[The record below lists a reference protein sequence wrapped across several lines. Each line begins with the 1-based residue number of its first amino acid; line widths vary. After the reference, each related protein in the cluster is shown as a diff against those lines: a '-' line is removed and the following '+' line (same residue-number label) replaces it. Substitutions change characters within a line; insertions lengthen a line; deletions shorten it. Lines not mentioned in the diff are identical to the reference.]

1 MHWFLKFILAPVLIF
16 QGKSVR
22 KNTLR
27 LPEASGQRKGIQ
39 GNGETNIRIL
49 ILGDSAAAGVGIDCQ
64 ANALSGQ
71 ILICFGQEYKI
82 EWELIAKT
90 GRTTA
95 MILDYIETLPPNVF
109 DVVITSLGVNDVKA
123 GIARDLWMG
132 QQKKLI
138 DLLREKFKIKRF
150 LISAVPP
157 MELFPALPWPLNSYL
172 GLCAKHL
179 NRALSDWL
187 KDQADSEFLEFNLPF
202 DRGLMAEDGFHPGP
216 KLHTIWG
223 REISQR
229 IKVHFK
235 TE

>member
-1 MHWFLKFILAPVLIF
+1 MRWLLKFILAPVLIF
-16 QGKSVR
+16 QGKYVR

-39 GNGETNIRIL
+39 GSGETKIRIL
-49 ILGDSAAAGVGIDCQ
+49 ILGDSAAAGVGIDRQ

-71 ILICFGQEYKI
+71 ILICFGHGYKI

-90 GRTTA
+90 GSTTA
-95 MILDYIETLPPNVF
+95 MTLDYLESLPPNVF

-138 DLLREKFKIKRF
+138 DLLREKFQVKRF

-157 MELFPALPWPLNSYL
+157 MELFPALPWPLKSYL
-172 GLCAKHL
+172 GLCAGRM
-179 NRALSDWL
+179 NGALRNWL
-187 KDQADSEFLEFNLPF
+187 KDQADSELLEFNLPF
-202 DRGLMAEDGFHPGP
+202 DKVLMAEDGFHPGQR
-216 KLHTIWG
+216 LHTIWG

-229 IKVHFK
+229 IKLHFG
-235 TE
+235 